1 MEKYHSLSTYL
12 PKTRLQIKAR
22 ENLLKPIYLQAATEF
37 ADLHD
42 KTGRMKAK
50 KVIRDA
56 VPWEESREFF
66 FNRAQRRMLEDG
78 FAQELQ
84 MAGSLSTAK
93 AKEALQTLADVD
105 WESDSEMIEFYQK
118 KKDAIASHIKKVR
131 SEALDAQLKA
141 IQAEMD
147 EL

>member
-1 MEKYHSLSTYL
+1 M
-12 PKTRLQIKAR
+12 
-22 ENLLKPIYLQAATEF
+22 
-37 ADLHD
+37 HD